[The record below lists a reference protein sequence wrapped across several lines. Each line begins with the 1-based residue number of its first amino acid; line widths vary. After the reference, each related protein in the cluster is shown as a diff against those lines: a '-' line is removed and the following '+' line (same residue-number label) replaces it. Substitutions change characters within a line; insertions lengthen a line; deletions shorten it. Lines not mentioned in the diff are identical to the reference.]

1 MKKQKT
7 IMSTIDEIFESHEK
21 KNLNEIYEYV
31 IECGFAD
38 KGNVTK
44 HTIRGIIYKLNKTGK
59 IIRVSKGVYK
69 KNEQIEV

>member
-7 IMSTIDEIFESHEK
+7 IIRAIEEIFESNEK

-31 IECGFAD
+31 IECGFEN
-38 KGNVTK
+38 KGTITK

-59 IIRVSKGVYK
+59 IKHISKGVYIK
-69 KNEQIEV
+69 IE